1 MLVQYLDK
9 LQKLLTT
16 APMPMDRFLEFLCK
30 SETTFCDTSLELELL
45 VDSGFALD
53 IIDEM
58 VYYRPTITDI
68 FDQQFCIVDIECSDS
83 IKNGG
88 QIIEIGA
95 VKYQNTQ
102 TIDSFESLVYC
113 SNISTHIYRI
123 TGIDT
128 DMLYTAPP
136 LSQVLKQFVEFLGDS
151 VFVAHD
157 VKFDY
162 KFINHSLA
170 KEGLQVI
177 ANTRLCTIDLS
188 KRIINTEKYGL
199 RHLKDFL
206 GINIADHHR
215 AYSDA
220 MSTKD
225 IFDIC
230 LKFLPTDIKRTSQ
243 LIEFSQSNN
252 IKNTKAKT

>member
-1 MLVQYLDK
+1 MLVQYQDK

-16 APMPMDRFLEFLCK
+16 TPMPMDRFLEFLCK

-45 VDSGFALD
+45 IDSGFALD
-53 IIDEM
+53 ILDDM

-68 FDQQFCIVDIECSDS
+68 ADQQFCIVDIECSDS

-88 QIIEIGA
+88 QIIEIG
-95 VKYQNTQ
+95 VIKYKNSK
-102 TIDSFESLVYC
+102 TIDHFESLVYC
-113 SNISTHIYRI
+113 SSVSTHIHRI

-136 LSQVLKQFVEFLGDS
+136 LSQVLKQFVEFLGDA

-170 KEGLQVI
+170 KEGLQTI
-177 ANTRLCTIDLS
+177 ANTTLCTIDLS

-206 GINIADHHR
+206 GINISDHHR
-215 AYSDA
+215 ACSDA
-220 MSTKD
+220 SSAKD
-225 IFDIC
+225 IFEIC
-230 LKFLPTDIKRTSQ
+230 LKFLPQNIKTVSQ
-243 LIEFSQSNN
+243 LIEFSKSSD
-252 IKNTKAKT
+252 IKNSLSHK